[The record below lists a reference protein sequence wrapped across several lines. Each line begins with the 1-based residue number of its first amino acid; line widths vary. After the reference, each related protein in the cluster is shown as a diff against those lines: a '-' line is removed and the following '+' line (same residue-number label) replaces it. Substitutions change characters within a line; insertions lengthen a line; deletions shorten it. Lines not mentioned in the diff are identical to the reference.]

1 MQYKVSFNN
10 VNEEGETYIA
20 SYFFYSIA
28 SAHSFIKGNFGDD
41 DKDGEFTIERLENS
55 VESLKVGDIRTVF
68 APNKWDIKITKSE
81 SFLDDFLSHYKKTY
95 A

>member
-1 MQYKVSFNN
+1 MYVETIIKTKKENKMEYKVSFNN

-28 SAHSFIKGNFGDD
+28 NAHSFIKGNFGDD
-41 DKDGEFTIERLENS
+41 
-55 VESLKVGDIRTVF
+55 
-68 APNKWDIKITKSE
+68 ANKWDIKITKSE
-81 SFLDDFLSHYKKTY
+81 SFLDDLEKKGM